1 MVEQPLEE
9 GCRKHGVGVP
19 GPAHPPVRVT
29 QLGDSPRPR
38 SSSLKV
44 LLRLLLLFNGPLS
57 LFLKT
62 FASGLNCA
70 MQDLFS
76 FSEACGIIVPQP
88 GIEPTFPALQG
99 RFLTTGPAGKS
110 LYMSFLHLLLVQRP
124 I

>member
-1 MVEQPLEE
+1 MQEAWGWCPRS
-9 GCRKHGVGVP
+9 CTP
-19 GPAHPPVRVT
+19 T
-29 QLGDSPRPR
+29 SPSHTAWGLARPR

-62 FASGLNCA
+62 FASGLNCG